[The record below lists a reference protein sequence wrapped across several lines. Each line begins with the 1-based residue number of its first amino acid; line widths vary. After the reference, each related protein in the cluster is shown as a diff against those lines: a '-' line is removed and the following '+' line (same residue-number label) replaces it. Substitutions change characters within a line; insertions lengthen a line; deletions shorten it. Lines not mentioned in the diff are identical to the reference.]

1 MTMKKL
7 TKVIALIVLFSAIG
21 LPVYSQAAQG
31 DMMDKGDKAEDKAM
45 ISMQTMEEK
54 KMAPIDARQPDVIAT
69 ASFGLG

>member
-7 TKVIALIVLFSAIG
+7 TKVIVLIVLFCATS
-21 LPVYSQAAQG
+21 LSVFSQAAQG
-31 DMMDKGDKAEDKAM
+31 DMMDKGDQAEGKAM
-45 ISMQTMEEK
+45 ISMQTMEVK